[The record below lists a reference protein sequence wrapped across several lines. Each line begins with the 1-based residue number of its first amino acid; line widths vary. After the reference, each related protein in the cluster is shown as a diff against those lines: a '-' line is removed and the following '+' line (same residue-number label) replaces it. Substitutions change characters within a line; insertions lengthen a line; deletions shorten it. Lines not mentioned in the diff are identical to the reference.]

1 MTRDRPGRGDAANQL
16 AESVALGRLASAAA
30 RAGAEHLLTLPA
42 GLGGGTDHAEEGR
55 ELALPALVLQGE
67 RHEVVVTYPAA
78 LADRGLPVCYEADVW
93 ARTDVRDGG
102 GVTSAQPGWLG
113 TLYCGLGLD
122 ASPSALDGLV
132 ALLLDLP
139 SLTEAILAQTP
150 DPDVALRLL
159 VAVEPREP

>member
-1 MTRDRPGRGDAANQL
+1 VTRERPGRDHAAHEL
-16 AESVALGRLASAAA
+16 AESVALGRLAAAAA
-30 RAGAEHLLTLPA
+30 RAGAAHTLTRPRSA
-42 GLGGGTDHAEEGR
+42 RTSTAAEAA
-55 ELALPALVLQGE
+55 LALPALVLQGE
-67 RHEVVVTYPAA
+67 RHEAVVTYPAA
-78 LADRGLPVCYEADVW
+78 LAERGLPVCYEADVW
-93 ARTDVRDGG
+93 PRHQLGG
-102 GVTSAQPGWLG
+102 RLGGQVGTAEHGWLG

-159 VAVEPREP
+159 VAVEPRDR

>member
-1 MTRDRPGRGDAANQL
+1 MTRDRPGRDEAAHEL

-30 RAGAEHLLTLPA
+30 RAGAVHLLTLPSHA
-42 GLGGGTDHAEEGR
+42 RAEER
-55 ELALPALVLQGE
+55 AQLALPALVLQGE

-93 ARTDVRDGG
+93 ARDDVGVDCDVRI
-102 GVTSAQPGWLG
+102 AQPGWLG

>member
-1 MTRDRPGRGDAANQL
+1 MTRERPGRDHAAHEL
-16 AESVALGRLASAAA
+16 AESVALGRLAAAA
-30 RAGAEHLLTLPA
+30 TRAGAAHTLTGPA
-42 GLGGGTDHAEEGR
+42 AGAGHEPGVQ
-55 ELALPALVLQGE
+55 LALPALVLQAE
-67 RHEVVVTYPAA
+67 RHEVVITYPAA
-78 LADRGLPVCYEADVW
+78 LADRGMPVCYEADVW
-93 ARTDVRDGG
+93 PRGRLGAHLDGRAGG
-102 GVTSAQPGWLG
+102 GEHGWLG

-159 VAVEPREP
+159 VAVEPRDL

>member
-1 MTRDRPGRGDAANQL
+1 MTRERPGRDQAAHEL
-16 AESVALGRLASAAA
+16 AESVALGRLAAAA
-30 RAGAEHLLTLPA
+30 TRAGVPHTLTGPGGA
-42 GLGGGTDHAEEGR
+42 GAGPEAR
-55 ELALPALVLQGE
+55 VELALPALVLQGE
-67 RHEVVVTYPAA
+67 RHEVVITYPAA
-78 LADRGLPVCYEADVW
+78 LADRGMPVCYEADVW
-93 ARTDVRDGG
+93 PRGRLDGQAG
-102 GVTSAQPGWLG
+102 AEEHGWLG

-159 VAVEPREP
+159 VAVEPRDL